1 LILSFKKLIASLNLS
16 FKLQYNIWFIFTRNR
31 YIKSSESILSML
43 EGYSQKIDD
52 LYHILDSRFE
62 GLSSSKAVEKLQK
75 YGPNIVTTAKKIK
88 PLKILLNQFR
98 NLLVIILIIAA
109 IITGITSIFKDG
121 DASRIDT
128 IIDIV
133 AISIVIIINAALGFY
148 QEYSAEKAI
157 DALKKYSVSKVIV
170 ARDNK
175 KQEIDAEQL
184 VPGDI
189 IFFESGNTIA
199 ADIRIIQGY
208 ELRVNESI
216 LTGESVSTRKKAM
229 ILPRN
234 TALADRINIL
244 HKGTTL
250 VNGTGVGI
258 VVNTGSLTE
267 LGKIATSILE
277 IKREETPIQRRL
289 KKLALQ
295 LTIIIGVLSVVV
307 FLIGLIS
314 LGWEQWTYLLVFTIG
329 LAVAAVPE
337 GLPAVLTL
345 ALAIGVTRMARKNA
359 LIRKLPAVE
368 VLGSATVICT
378 DKTGTLTLNEQTVKL
393 VWMPDSKYNVTGNGY
408 FRNGSIIAKSTAQK
422 QEPDSYALRRSIE
435 IVTLANEASIEFQGE
450 NKPYKIFGDPT
461 EIALLILAE
470 KGQTIEEVQ
479 KQWSVEYLFPFDSDR
494 KRMSVIAKNRNTN
507 QYMIMVKGAT
517 DILIDLCN
525 HQLVGMERTNLSK
538 EDKKQIIE
546 TVENYSAN
554 YAYRILGTAYREIDA
569 QLAEKLILSENY
581 ELVEKELTF
590 VGFIGMIDPPR
601 KETRQAI
608 LQAKKAGL
616 RVIMITGDH
625 VETAKAVG
633 NEISLGTEGEPINGA
648 LLDRMSDK
656 ELEQAVQKTHIFA
669 RVNPSHKL
677 RIMNALKKNGEI
689 VIMTGDGVNDGPALK
704 RADVGVA
711 MGITGTDVAKE
722 ASEMVL
728 IDDNFSNIVHAIS
741 EGRTIYS
748 NIKKFIGYLLSA
760 NTGEVFTVLFGVIIG
775 LLLNR
780 NVIIPILAIQL
791 LFINIVTDT
800 FPALALGVSPA
811 EEDVMLRK
819 PRDPNEPLLDKEMI
833 SLVFI
838 SGILYAIGSLL
849 VYFWSINFNATPPTE
864 THKRLAETTVFASLV
879 IYQLLHSL
887 SISQN
892 KFVFSKEIFKQPKI
906 FLAIIVSL
914 VMLILAIYV
923 PSLNRFIK
931 TEPLPAINWLM
942 IIVTALPIF
951 LVDEFRKLIINRRKS
966 LVNN

>member
-1 LILSFKKLIASLNLS
+1 
-16 FKLQYNIWFIFTRNR
+16 
-31 YIKSSESILSML
+31 ML
-43 EGYSQKIDD
+43 YGYSQKIED
-52 LYHILDSRFE
+52 LYQILDSRFD
-62 GLSSSKAVEKLQK
+62 GLNSSKAAEKLLK
-75 YGPNIVTTAKKIK
+75 YGPNVVTTAKKIK
-88 PLKILLNQFR
+88 PLKILLNQFK
-98 NLLVIILIIAA
+98 NLLVIILIFAA
-109 IITGITSIFKDG
+109 IITGVISIFKDG
-121 DASRIDT
+121 ESSRIDT

-133 AISIVIIINAALGFY
+133 AITIVIIINAALGFY

-157 DALKKYSVSKVIV
+157 DSLKKYSVSNVIV
-170 ARDNK
+170 ARDCK

-216 LTGESVSTRKKAM
+216 LTGESVSVRKIAK

-234 TALADRINIL
+234 TPLAERVNIL
-244 HKGTTL
+244 YKGTTL

-258 VVNTGSLTE
+258 VIHTGSLTE

-277 IKREETPIQRRL
+277 IKREETPIQKKL
-289 KKLALQ
+289 KKLAIQ

-307 FLIGLIS
+307 FLIGVIS
-314 LGWEQWTYLLVFTIG
+314 LGWDQWTYLLVFTIG

-368 VLGSATVICT
+368 VLGSATVICS
-378 DKTGTLTLNEQTVKL
+378 DKTGTLTLNEQTAKL
-393 VWMPDSKYNVTGNGY
+393 LWLLDSKYNVTGNGY
-408 FRNGSIIAKSTAQK
+408 FSNGSIISKSTAQK
-422 QEPDSYALRRSIE
+422 QEPSSFALRRSIE

-450 NKPYKIFGDPT
+450 DKPYKIFGDPT
-461 EIALLILAE
+461 EVALLILAE
-470 KGQTIEEVQ
+470 KGQTVAEVQ
-479 KQWSVEYLFPFDSDR
+479 KQWSVEYIFPFDSDR
-494 KRMSVIAKNRNTN
+494 KRMSVIAKNKETN
-507 QYMIMVKGAT
+507 QHMIMVKGAT
-517 DILIDLCN
+517 DILINLCN
-525 HQLVGMERTNLSK
+525 HQLVGTEKAKLLEGDK
-538 EDKKQIIE
+538 EEIIK

-554 YAYRILGTAYREIDA
+554 YAYRVLGIAYREIDDK
-569 QLAEKLILSENY
+569 LAEKLILSEKY
-581 ELVEKELTF
+581 ELVERDLTF

-601 KETRQAI
+601 KETRTAI
-608 LQAKKAGL
+608 MQAKKAGL

-633 NEISLGTEGEPINGA
+633 KEISLGTEGEPINGE
-648 LLDRMSDK
+648 LLDRMSDD

-669 RVNPSHKL
+669 RVNPKHKL

-704 RADVGVA
+704 RADIGVA

-722 ASEMVL
+722 ASEMIL
-728 IDDNFSNIVHAIS
+728 IDDNFSNIVDAIS
-741 EGRTIYS
+741 EGRTIHA

-760 NTGEVFTVLFGVIIG
+760 NTGEVFTVLFGVIFG
-775 LLLNR
+775 LILNR
-780 NVIIPILAIQL
+780 TIIIPILAIQL

-811 EEDVMLRK
+811 EKDVMLRK
-819 PRDPNEPLLDKEMI
+819 PRDPTEPLLDKEMV
-833 SLVFI
+833 SLVII
-838 SGILYAIGSLL
+838 SGILYAIGSLI

-892 KFVFSKEIFKQPKI
+892 KFVFSKEILKQPRI
-906 FLAIIVSL
+906 FLAIIVSMVL
-914 VMLILAIYV
+914 LLLAIYV
-923 PSLNRFIK
+923 PFLNQFIK

-942 IIVTALPIF
+942 IIVTAVPIF
-951 LVDEFRKLIINRRKS
+951 LVDELRKLIINRRKS
-966 LVNN
+966 SFKN